1 METSHCYS
9 LVEVM
14 RSIYRVDEDELRDI
28 ASCCLLGLEYLHNN
42 GYMHGVSGWN
52 W

>member
-1 METSHCYS
+1 MEISNCYS

-14 RSIYRVDEDELRDI
+14 KSIYRVNEDELRDI
-28 ASCCLLGLEYLHNN
+28 TTCCLLGLEYLHKS
-42 GYMHGVSGWN
+42 GFVHGVSGWD